1 MVTYYLQRWK
11 VHALPERGLMRC
23 HLQGVGRGWWGQWR
37 KHEEF
42 VNIPLRELEPVQE
55 TIRRAVFASP
65 HVWRVS
71 LLRNLSQFD
80 GKFYQ
85 PVQEKAHER
94 GDTLRELDG
103 NTAKG
108 IRGGLP
114 CP

>member
-23 HLQGVGRGWWGQWR
+23 YLQGGGRGWWGQWR

-42 VNIPLRELEPVQE
+42 VNIPLREQE
-55 TIRRAVFASP
+55 TVQQTTRRAVFASP

-71 LLRNLSQFD
+71 LLKNLSEFD

-85 PVQEKAHER
+85 PVQEQTHEMGPR
-94 GDTLRELDG
+94 SKNWTGP
-103 NTAKG
+103 
-108 IRGGLP
+108 P
-114 CP
+114 CRAY